1 MYNATLNTSIVQY
14 GNDFLISNNQVYLS
28 HSFTMQYLNVILFM
42 FLMGFTMGCG
52 LTSIFLIYSDD
63 IKEKISQVKIKYVN
77 V

>member
-1 MYNATLNTSIVQY
+1 MYNATLNTSIAQY
-14 GNDFLISNNQVYLS
+14 GSDFLISNNAVFLS
-28 HSFTMQYLNVILFM
+28 HAFALEYVKVILFM